1 MDLFELPRLL
11 ERRRAGGERYLEFL
25 RVPALSAGI
34 YVLPAGG
41 ADPQRP
47 HREDE
52 VYYVTA
58 GRGAIRVGAED
69 RAVEPGTIVYV
80 PAGVDHRFHSITDEL
95 RVLVLFAPAETTPPP
110 S

>member
-11 ERRRAGGERYLEFL
+11 ERRRAAGERYLEFL

-34 YVLPAGG
+34 YALPASGV
-41 ADPQRP
+41 DPQRP
-47 HREDE
+47 HGEDE

-58 GRGAIRVGAED
+58 GRGAIRIGHED
-69 RAVEPGTIVYV
+69 RAVGPGTIVYV

-95 RVLVLFAPAETTPPP
+95 QVLVLFAPAEST
-110 S
+110 SA